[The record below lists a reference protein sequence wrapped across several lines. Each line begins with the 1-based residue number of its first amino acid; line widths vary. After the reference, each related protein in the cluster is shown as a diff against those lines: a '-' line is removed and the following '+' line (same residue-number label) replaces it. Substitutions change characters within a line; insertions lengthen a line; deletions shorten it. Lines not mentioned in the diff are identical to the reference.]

1 DAARLFRSGAGNVR
15 SAPPL
20 PMFRNLKPTVADSSS
35 GAVSRSAHGRGAHEF
50 ALSNLSPSVDQRR
63 LPLGVVRVLLV
74 VFVIVAGPLSTL
86 PIRRLD
92 AFLPASGTTIF
103 VTSIAARLIARFLH
117 LDPWQIFAFYC
128 GNGSK
133 ISKIAPCGL
142 AEAADRR
149 PP

>member
-1 DAARLFRSGAGNVR
+1 
-15 SAPPL
+15 
-20 PMFRNLKPTVADSSS
+20 MFRNLKPTVADSSS

-63 LPLGVVRVLLV
+63 LPLGVVPVLLV

-86 PIRRLD
+86 PMRRID
-92 AFLPASGTTIF
+92 ALLPAYGTTIF
-103 VTSIAARLIARFLH
+103 VTRIAAMLIARFLH
-117 LDPWQIFAFYC
+117 FDPWQIFALYC

>member
-1 DAARLFRSGAGNVR
+1 
-15 SAPPL
+15 
-20 PMFRNLKPTVADSSS
+20 MFRNLKPTVADSSS

-86 PIRRLD
+86 PIRRID
-92 AFLPASGTTIF
+92 AFLPAYGTTIF
-103 VTSIAARLIARFLH
+103 VTRIAAMLIASFLN
-117 LDPWQIFAFYC
+117 FAPGKISAFSG
-128 GNGSK
+128 GNGRK
-133 ISKIAPCGL
+133 ITKTPGCGW
-142 AEAADRR
+142 AEAANRR